1 MERSLVKPSCECDC
15 SVCCPT
21 SVPCDTSTSTS
32 PSAPT
37 SPITEAPC
45 ETPSPTS
52 TPSFHSTATISTAPQ
67 SPSTPTATPCKT
79 TTISSPTPTGE
90 SHTPT
95 VDSPTPTVGSP
106 TSTDASPTPPADSPA
121 PTAESSTPN
130 GSSATPADAS
140 STPSGGASTPTPT
153 EGSPTPSEGLST
165 PSGACPTSTD
175 ASPTPTV
182 DSPTPSGGSSTPSG
196 GLPKPT
202 DALPPLETDS
212 PTPTHA
218 SPTPTSDSPTPTGDS
233 PSSTAGSST
242 PSGGSPAPTPTAD
255 SPTPSSGSSTPS
267 GSSPTSTDASPP
279 PTADSSTPTG
289 GSPTPTGGSSTP
301 SGATPTADS
310 PSPSEGSSTPSGA
323 SPTPTDASP
332 TPTSTGGSSTPS
344 GGSST
349 PTPTADSPTPSPGS
363 STTSG
368 ASPTSTDASP
378 TPTADSPTP
387 SSGSPT
393 PSGGS
398 STPSGATPTADS
410 PTSSEGPS
418 TPSGASPTPTDASP
432 IPTTTGDS
440 PPPTGGSSTADSTT
454 PSEGTSTP
462 TGATPTPTDASPTP
476 TSDSPSPTPIEV
488 SPTPTDGSTSSGLP
502 TPTIP
507 APTGGT
513 IDCDP
518 TCCNTTEG
526 YTHVLE
532 GNCQKF
538 VVCVGGKENIFTCSN
553 NLQYNSATG
562 QCDYPN
568 NVNCTWPQAPPS
580 GPSAGPSGT
589 YCETGGRCVGQPDGT
604 SFASETDACSSDY
617 IVCQCECEVKRS
629 CSSQLM
635 FNVKLGVYPSSV
647 TKYNCENGTRFNPSL
662 LICIED
668 PCDSSVCA
676 NATNDG
682 VAYPANNYPQ
692 GFCICVNGV
701 AEVHACPSGA
711 VFDPTTAI
719 CISSTTL
726 QCNISKCANA
736 TSENTY
742 PVAANNDSH
751 GFCYC
756 FSATEIEFF
765 SCPDDALFDP
775 DLGICDVNGAVTST
789 PGPEG
794 NCTCPGGYKEGQ
806 LVSNPTNCR
815 LYYVCSSGRLE
826 EHDCGAGNLF
836 DQVSLS
842 CQPVDKKRTLTIG
855 HLMRSE
861 VLPEDDK
868 LCMDNEKQSVPSNCS
883 QYEICIDGAWTR
895 LSCSSERYY
904 NPEQRKCMEPRD
916 DTVCAYARVK
926 NLPICSASMEQRT
939 VPVKEPNCGQYY
951 RCNHGKWRLK
961 TCPKHYFYS
970 KRLKTCIPSPH
981 DDACVARN
989 ATGIDDDMEPNS
1001 NMTSSKCR
1009 HMEVRR
1015 YEQNCA
1021 MYLMCME
1028 GKWWH
1033 QYCPLGM
1040 YYNHTYNYCMPNIN
1054 GQCATSFDTSIQDKP
1069 SMQPCDHKGAV
1080 RPSALSCDRY
1090 FECQAGYWELRNCGP
1105 HQYFNATERA
1115 CLSDKEGFC
1124 AQFHKAQCDEG
1135 EKRDFPLNC
1144 AAYEI
1149 CMRGTWIRASC
1160 NHSWIFDNTLR
1171 MCIPN
1176 DGSCAENGLR
1186 KVCGVGET
1194 KAHPLPENCTQFYYC
1209 LKDSWYEG
1217 TCLKGHTFIKLTR
1230 ECAPHDVY
1238 DKCQPLSV
1246 EGSENITT
1254 SAYLNGQKQIGSNRS
1269 ALCLGRADGS
1279 AVPHPYSCLHFF
1291 ICISELAEN
1300 EQKCVRGS
1308 FFDDRLG
1315 YCRPNDGNCVV
1326 PLSGVCASATDGG
1339 YVADPEDCQAY
1350 YHCSTLNGTERLK
1363 CAEGEYYHNVT
1374 SQCQIDRGECRFRS
1388 EELRKCVGA
1397 EHGKRLPH
1405 ERYCNLYYACV
1416 RGLAI
1421 PVACPAG
1428 QQFSAALG
1436 SCVLDEM
1443 HQCENGTLA
1452 EASKN
1457 VTTNHICVN
1466 LADGIHLP
1474 NTADCT
1480 KYYVCL
1486 GGVPLTKNC
1495 PKDAFFDLK
1504 QELCVPDDGSCPYVE
1519 NSQSNHQPEP
1529 PQPADCEGKHGSM
1542 ISDPAN
1548 CNEFYV
1554 CINGKLRHE
1563 RCFTNFYFNA
1573 SLRQCQPYEQDIENT
1588 TNADAASSN
1597 ASQMKVMLNALHC
1610 SNKPTNYTQ
1619 LCTQI
1624 PQGTSIAEQ
1633 DDCRRYI
1640 NCNDAGEP
1648 VSQRCRNGESYDSL
1662 LGFCRQNDGT
1672 CLLENGQRVGECN
1685 GRHGQLVR
1693 DADSCRSYFV
1703 CINGQKIAKKCE
1715 EKEYFDKMLST
1726 CAEDVNNQCG
1736 TVAEQSIEWQVM
1748 SCSGLSDTSLYPY
1761 TGDNCRSYF
1770 QCANG
1775 KPTVH
1780 ECADGLYFNASIGR
1794 CVKDITECALPAVTV
1809 KRTPEVVSF
1818 EENIC
1823 EKAVPGQRYANIGDL
1838 CRSFY
1843 VCLEDGTVAYTT
1855 CPLDELYN
1863 SESGT
1868 CEVARDVICKI

>member
-1 MERSLVKPSCECDC
+1 M
-15 SVCCPT
+15 
-21 SVPCDTSTSTS
+21 
-32 PSAPT
+32 
-37 SPITEAPC
+37 
-45 ETPSPTS
+45 
-52 TPSFHSTATISTAPQ
+52 
-67 SPSTPTATPCKT
+67 
-79 TTISSPTPTGE
+79 
-90 SHTPT
+90 
-95 VDSPTPTVGSP
+95 
-106 TSTDASPTPPADSPA
+106 
-121 PTAESSTPN
+121 
-130 GSSATPADAS
+130 
-140 STPSGGASTPTPT
+140 
-153 EGSPTPSEGLST
+153 
-165 PSGACPTSTD
+165 
-175 ASPTPTV
+175 
-182 DSPTPSGGSSTPSG
+182 
-196 GLPKPT
+196 
-202 DALPPLETDS
+202 
-212 PTPTHA
+212 
-218 SPTPTSDSPTPTGDS
+218 
-233 PSSTAGSST
+233 
-242 PSGGSPAPTPTAD
+242 
-255 SPTPSSGSSTPS
+255 
-267 GSSPTSTDASPP
+267 
-279 PTADSSTPTG
+279 
-289 GSPTPTGGSSTP
+289 
-301 SGATPTADS
+301 
-310 PSPSEGSSTPSGA
+310 
-323 SPTPTDASP
+323 
-332 TPTSTGGSSTPS
+332 
-344 GGSST
+344 
-349 PTPTADSPTPSPGS
+349 
-363 STTSG
+363 
-368 ASPTSTDASP
+368 
-378 TPTADSPTP
+378 
-387 SSGSPT
+387 
-393 PSGGS
+393 
-398 STPSGATPTADS
+398 
-410 PTSSEGPS
+410 
-418 TPSGASPTPTDASP
+418 
-432 IPTTTGDS
+432 
-440 PPPTGGSSTADSTT
+440 
-454 PSEGTSTP
+454 
-462 TGATPTPTDASPTP
+462 
-476 TSDSPSPTPIEV
+476 
-488 SPTPTDGSTSSGLP
+488 
-502 TPTIP
+502 
-507 APTGGT
+507 
-513 IDCDP
+513 
-518 TCCNTTEG
+518 
-526 YTHVLE
+526 
-532 GNCQKF
+532 
-538 VVCVGGKENIFTCSN
+538 
-553 NLQYNSATG
+553 
-562 QCDYPN
+562 
-568 NVNCTWPQAPPS
+568 
-580 GPSAGPSGT
+580 
-589 YCETGGRCVGQPDGT
+589 
-604 SFASETDACSSDY
+604 
-617 IVCQCECEVKRS
+617 
-629 CSSQLM
+629 
-635 FNVKLGVYPSSV
+635 
-647 TKYNCENGTRFNPSL
+647 
-662 LICIED
+662 
-668 PCDSSVCA
+668 
-676 NATNDG
+676 
-682 VAYPANNYPQ
+682 
-692 GFCICVNGV
+692 
-701 AEVHACPSGA
+701 
-711 VFDPTTAI
+711 
-719 CISSTTL
+719 
-726 QCNISKCANA
+726 
-736 TSENTY
+736 
-742 PVAANNDSH
+742 
-751 GFCYC
+751 
-756 FSATEIEFF
+756 
-765 SCPDDALFDP
+765 
-775 DLGICDVNGAVTST
+775 
-789 PGPEG
+789 
-794 NCTCPGGYKEGQ
+794 
-806 LVSNPTNCR
+806 
-815 LYYVCSSGRLE
+815 YY
-826 EHDCGAGNLF
+826 
-836 DQVSLS
+836 
-842 CQPVDKKRTLTIG
+842 
-855 HLMRSE
+855 
-861 VLPEDDK
+861 K

-895 LSCSSERYY
+895 LSCASERYY

-916 DTVCAYARVK
+916 DTICAYARVK

-970 KRLKTCIPSPH
+970 KRLKTCIPSTH
-981 DDACVARN
+981 DDACAARN
-989 ATGIDDDMEPNS
+989 ATGIDDETKPNS
-1001 NMTSSKCR
+1001 SMASSKCR

-1040 YYNHTYNYCMPNIN
+1040 YYNHTYNYCMPNKN
-1054 GQCATSFDTSIQDKP
+1054 GQCATSFDTSIQDKS
-1069 SMQPCDHKGAV
+1069 SMQACDHKGAV

-1090 FECQAGYWELRNCGP
+1090 FECQAGYWELRNCGT

-1144 AAYEI
+1144 TAYEI

-1160 NHSWIFDNTLR
+1160 NQSWIFDNTLR

-1230 ECAPHDVY
+1230 ECAPHDAY

-1254 SAYLNGQKQIGSNRS
+1254 SAYLNGQKQIESNRS

-1374 SQCQIDRGECRFRS
+1374 SQCQIDRGQCRFRS
-1388 EELRKCVGA
+1388 EELRKCAGA

-1443 HQCENGTLA
+1443 HQCENGTLS

-1457 VTTNHICVN
+1457 VTTNHICGN

-1495 PKDAFFDLK
+1495 PKDAFFDFE

-1519 NSQSNHQPEP
+1519 NNQSNHQPEP

-1573 SLRQCQPYEQDIENT
+1573 SLRQCQPYELDIENT
-1588 TNADAASSN
+1588 TNADA

-1693 DADSCRSYFV
+1693 DADSCRGYFV

-1736 TVAEQSIEWQVM
+1736 TVAEQSTESQIM
-1748 SCSGLSDTSLYPY
+1748 SCSGLSDTTLYPY
-1761 TGDNCRSYF
+1761 TADNCRSYF

-1780 ECADGLYFNASIGR
+1780 ECADGLFFNASIGR

-1809 KRTPEVVSF
+1809 KRAPEVVSF